1 MYRFKYTYSN
11 GVDTFSRIFTLEEI
25 GQGWHFYVISDNP
38 LLKDYKIVD
47 RKLIENIEVIGY
59 SNTFTEASSLSS
71 KIKDNKLKARNKAI
85 EDAISYIANKIREC
99 VKGGNNNCF
108 IWKSIAFGVWRYD
121 IEEVV
126 YSLLKD
132 RGYILNNT
140 PDAGGFNINIPN

>member
-1 MYRFKYTYSN
+1 MYQFKYTYSN
-11 GVDTFSRIFTLEEI
+11 GVEEFSRIFTLEEI
-25 GQGWHFYVISDNP
+25 EQGLQFDEVSDSP
-38 LLKDYKIVD
+38 LLKDYKIIG

-59 SNTFTEASSLSS
+59 SSTFTEASSLSS

-85 EDAISYIANKIREC
+85 EDAISYIAGEINNC
-99 VKGGNNNCF
+99 VKEGNFHCF
-108 IWKSIAFGVWRYD
+108 IWKSIAFGVWRYS

-126 YSLLKD
+126 YSLLKG

>member
-1 MYRFKYTYSN
+1 MYQFKYTYSN
-11 GVDTFSRIFTLEEI
+11 GVEEFSRIFTLEEI
-25 GQGWHFYVISDNP
+25 EQGLQFDEVSDSL
-38 LLKDYKIVD
+38 LLKDYKIIG

-85 EDAISYIANKIREC
+85 EDAISYIANKISEC
-99 VKGGNNNCF
+99 IKGGNNNCF

-132 RGYILNNT
+132 RGYILNTT
-140 PDAGGFNINIPN
+140 PDAKSFNINIPN